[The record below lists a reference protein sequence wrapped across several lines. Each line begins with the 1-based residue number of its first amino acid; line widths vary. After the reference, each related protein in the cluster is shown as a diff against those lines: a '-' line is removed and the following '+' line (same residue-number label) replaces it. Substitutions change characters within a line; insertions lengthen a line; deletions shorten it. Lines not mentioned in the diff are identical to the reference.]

1 MAIVYHLSN
10 AKEIKSIIEES
21 ANVHLDLL
29 ETEEVIVC
37 LFGMIAVEV
46 KSLTHKL
53 DSVIVHHLLSEVV
66 LIACQLVVHLDFNLL
81 MVDVSVREE
90 LQK

>member
-1 MAIVYHLSN
+1 MAIVYHLFN
-10 AKEIKSIIEES
+10 VKEIKSIIEES
-21 ANVHLDLL
+21 VNVHLDLL

-66 LIACQLVVHLDFNLL
+66 LIAYQLVVHLDFNL
-81 MVDVSVREE
+81 
-90 LQK
+90 

>member
-1 MAIVYHLSN
+1 MAIVYHLFN
-10 AKEIKSIIEES
+10 VKEIKSIIEE
-21 ANVHLDLL
+21 AVNVHLDLL
-29 ETEEVIVC
+29 ETEEVVVC
-37 LFGMIAVEV
+37 LFEMIAVEV

-53 DSVIVHHLLSEVV
+53 DNVIVHHLLSEVV
-66 LIACQLVVHLDFNLL
+66 LIAYQLVVHPDFNLL